1 MPNRSE
7 EHRVKSRAAKFSI
20 AVSIG
25 LTILKLVV
33 GLLTGSLAILSL
45 AVDSFFDIAG
55 SATTLFSTRMSSRP
69 PDREHPYG
77 HGKIENFGGLLVT
90 SMLLITVSYLF
101 YESFLRILNPVPV
114 ASETIGIIG
123 MGIGIVVEF
132 FFSSFLI
139 RVGRRYNSQVLEAN
153 SLQFRMD
160 IWTQSFVIV
169 GLVFT
174 SLGYPI
180 VDPITAILI
189 SVYIAYLGVNIGRK
203 AADALLDRAPSVL
216 VKQVEEAVE
225 GCVDVVKYDN
235 LRIRTAGSQTFV
247 DLRVYVP
254 RIFTLDK
261 AHNIASKVERRIRK
275 AVPGADV
282 LVHVEAE
289 AGTEGE
295 KTADRVRLIATNI
308 PGVRG
313 IHDIWMRDVEGVTE
327 LDIHLQVD
335 SDLSLTAGH
344 RVASNL
350 EARLRKEFGPASRII
365 THIDVEVDRVVHQEP
380 LESAPEITQAVRKI
394 ISGVEE
400 VERCDSVSANSLDDW
415 IHVSVT
421 CVLKKDMTVKAAHAV
436 AEKIETLV
444 ISNIAGVS
452 KVFVHTEPPA
462 EQK

>member
-1 MPNRSE
+1 MPNSRE
-7 EHRVKSRAAKFSI
+7 EHRVKSRAATFSI

-25 LTILKLVV
+25 LTILKLTV
-33 GLLTGSLAILSL
+33 GLLTNSLAILSL

-55 SATTLFSTRMSSRP
+55 SATTLLSTRMSSRP

-77 HGKIENFGGLLVT
+77 HGKIENFAGLLVT

-114 ASETIGIIG
+114 ISETIGVVG
-123 MGIGIVVEF
+123 MVIGIVVEF
-132 FFSSFLI
+132 FFSSFLL

-169 GLVFT
+169 GLFFT

-180 VDPITAILI
+180 VDPITALLI

-216 VKQVEEAVE
+216 FKQVEEAVE
-225 GCVDVVKYDN
+225 GCVEVVKYDN

-247 DLRVYVP
+247 DLRIYVP

-261 AHNIASKVERRIRK
+261 AHNIASKVERRIMK

-289 AGTEGE
+289 AETEGE
-295 KTADRVRLIATNI
+295 KAADQVRLIAANI
-308 PGVRG
+308 PGIRG
-313 IHDIWMRDVEGVTE
+313 IHDIWVRDVEGVTE
-327 LDIHLQVD
+327 MDIHIQVD
-335 SDLSLTAGH
+335 SELSLTEGH
-344 RVASNL
+344 RVASKL
-350 EARLRKEFGPASRII
+350 EEQLRKEFGPTSRIT

-380 LESAPEITQAVRKI
+380 LVTAPEIAQAVRKI

-400 VERCDSVSANSLDDW
+400 VERCVDVSANSLDGW

-421 CVLKKDMTVKAAHAV
+421 CVLKKDMTVKEAHVV
-436 AEKIETLV
+436 AEKIENLV
-444 ISNIAGVS
+444 TNQVAGVS

-462 EQK
+462 EQ